1 MRRLRPYAF
10 VVLLF
15 ALILGVAAYYAAS
28 WNGFYP
34 KSIRVQGERVVP
46 ASQIVAQAGIA
57 MHANIWLQNARAA
70 EKRVE
75 SIPYIATARVR
86 RSLPANVVIAVTE
99 RVPAVV
105 IETPEQRVL
114 ADDDLRVLEDA
125 PPQTTLPVIASDAS
139 LPRPGG
145 FVATPDIQRL
155 HNDERTLAAAH
166 VIVRRVEL
174 DKFGDLTAVMPGGAK
189 LLLGDDQDLN
199 QKSVLIAPIL
209 SQVASQGRRI
219 AALDLRAP
227 KTPVVRFR

>member
-10 VVLLF
+10 VVLIV
-15 ALILGVAAYYAAS
+15 ALLIGLAAYYAAS
-28 WNGFYP
+28 WSGFYP
-34 KSIRVQGERVVP
+34 KSIRVEGERVVP
-46 ASQIVAQAGIA
+46 ASQIVAQADIA
-57 MHANIWLQNARAA
+57 LHTNIWLQNARAA
-70 EKRVE
+70 EKRIDA
-75 SIPYIATARVR
+75 IPYIASARIR
-86 RSLPANVVIAVTE
+86 RSLPANVLIAVTE

-105 IETPEQRVL
+105 IETPQQRVL
-114 ADDDLRVLEDA
+114 ADDDLRVLEDDPA
-125 PPQTTLPVIASDAS
+125 QTALPVLAADAA

-145 FVATPDIQRL
+145 FVDAPDVQRL
-155 HNDERTLAAAH
+155 HSDERTLAAAH

-174 DKFGDLTAVMPGGAK
+174 DKFGDLTAIMPGGAK

-199 QKSVLIAPIL
+199 EKSVLIAPIL